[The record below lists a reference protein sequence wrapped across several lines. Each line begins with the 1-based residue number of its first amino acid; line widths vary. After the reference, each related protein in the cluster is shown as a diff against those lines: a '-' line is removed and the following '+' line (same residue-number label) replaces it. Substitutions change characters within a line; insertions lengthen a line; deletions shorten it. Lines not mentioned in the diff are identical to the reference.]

1 MFLGRR
7 EDVQCRSVGG
17 IASSFSIELLPKSAK
32 IRRLVVHNQEHS
44 AEEEKIARLHCL
56 DVSAKARRGG
66 WELNAK
72 VPQPVICTHRC
83 EALMLTTGRRAHR
96 RPRAAPPR

>member
-1 MFLGRR
+1 
-7 EDVQCRSVGG
+7 
-17 IASSFSIELLPKSAK
+17 
-32 IRRLVVHNQEHS
+32 VVHNQEHS

-56 DVSAKARRGG
+56 DVSAKARRG

-72 VPQPVICTHRC
+72 VPQPVIWTHRC
-83 EALMLTTGRRAHR
+83 EPLMLTTGRRAHR